1 MDQLTQQKAALVEEA
16 AAAESMAGQAY
27 HLQAAVAAFKVT
39 RENTSLPARAVIRTN
54 AFDSSET
61 A

>member
-1 MDQLTQQKAALVEEA
+1 MDQVTQQKAALVEEA
-16 AAAESMAGQAY
+16 AAESMAGQAH